1 MVKLWHILA
10 MVALVVALHFGA
22 VWSGFYDWQFSTRVF
37 WFDNVLHGLVGVGF
51 AMAALLIAQRYHFS
65 PLQKLFFV
73 LLFVLGGAATWEL
86 IEYVFF
92 TRFTEYAYW
101 SRIYSP
107 SLYEA
112 SSDIISD
119 VVGGTA
125 YLLVVWHK
133 LHPDT

>member
-10 MVALVVALHFGA
+10 MVVLVTVLHFGA

-37 WFDNVLHGLVGVGF
+37 WFDNVLHVLVGIGF
-51 AMAALLIAQRYHFS
+51 AMAALFITERYRLS
-65 PLQKLFFV
+65 GLQTLFFV
-73 LLFVLGGAATWEL
+73 LGFVLVGAVAWEL
-86 IEYVFF
+86 VEYIFF

-112 SSDIISD
+112 SSDVISD
-119 VVGGTA
+119 LLGGAA
-125 YLLVVWHK
+125 YLLLVWHK
-133 LHPDT
+133 LPKH